1 MKTLILILIS
11 FSAFAQQP
19 DVAGDIL
26 HPGVPII
33 PIIPVQPAL
42 GKAYLF
48 KYEKGTA
55 ILPETVPDGTWILIK
70 FNKAGSD
77 TTVVPAPAIQRV
89 DGEALTFSS
98 DWQRHGATTDTSWYA
113 KTIAYS
119 TTGSATYNFNGKGIA
134 VYGES
139 KPTHGTGEI
148 RIDSVGHT
156 VNWNTAPFGV
166 PVKVFE
172 KNLPPGNHKITI
184 RPLSGV
190 ILLDYLVIEK

>member
-1 MKTLILILIS
+1 MKIIFFLLIS

-19 DVAGDIL
+19 EVAGDIL
-26 HPGVPII
+26 HPGV

-77 TTVVPAPAIQRV
+77 TTVVPAPVIQRV

-98 DWQRHGATTDTSWYA
+98 DWQRHGTTTDTSWYA

-156 VNWNTAPFGV
+156 VDWNDGPYGI
-166 PVKVFE
+166 VKVFE
-172 KNLPPGNHKITI
+172 KTLPPGDHTITI
-184 RPLSGV
+184 EPKSGV
-190 ILLDYLVIEK
+190 ILIDYLVIKK

>member
-1 MKTLILILIS
+1 MKILFLLLLS

-19 DVAGDIL
+19 DVAGDVL
-26 HPGVPII
+26 HPGV

-89 DGEALTFSS
+89 DAEAFTFSS
-98 DWQRHGATTDTSWYA
+98 DWQRHGSTTDTSWYA

-119 TTGSATYNFNGKGIA
+119 TTGSATYNFNGKRIA
-134 VYGES
+134 VYGER
-139 KPTHGTGEI
+139 KATHGTGEI

-156 VNWNTAPFGV
+156 VNWNTEPFGV

-172 KNLPPGNHKITI
+172 KNLPPGNHTITI
-184 RPLSGV
+184 KPLSGV